1 MQTASSP
8 GFRGFRQRQ
17 SNYSELPHEFIDLL
31 PSLKAA
37 TEIKVLIYILR
48 HTWGF
53 QEFDRPKKIT
63 IDEFMY
69 GRKREDG
76 SRMDGGTG
84 LSEQGVRDGIAKAL
98 EHNYILV
105 TVDSSDKARIEKAY
119 MLNFA
124 EVKDLDPQTL
134 EVKSLDPKSFDLYPP
149 NFRPRS
155 EKETIETNISH
166 GKAPCVVNVKTSQGY
181 DVYIGRANPRYNL
194 PQSKWHNPFKLPK
207 NHSDEQRQQV
217 ITQYRERLL
226 GDPVLLAQIPEL
238 RGKVLGCWCHPQPCH
253 GDVLLELAALP
264 DEQLQ
269 TLVAAAKEKQVNAKP
284 VKARKPDPLFDAV
297 AKHVF
302 GISDTAGMSAAGST
316 VGAIKAVVKRLC
328 EARATEWGVEE
339 QCAAVEGY
347 VKQCTK
353 QNPVQKWKAG
363 FEPAFL
369 KYLELKLAQPAKT
382 ATPPAPAAADMNK
395 RDDSFNIQRA
405 IAAVKM
411 FHASDKPSHRE
422 LLDINTRFL
431 TERGYQVKEG
441 GVVIEPEL
449 TPVA

>member
-31 PSLKAA
+31 PSIKAA
-37 TEIKVLIYILR
+37 TELKVVIYILR

-98 EHNYILV
+98 EHNYIVV

-155 EKETIETNISH
+155 EKETIETNNS
-166 GKAPCVVNVKTSQGY
+166 
-181 DVYIGRANPRYNL
+181 R
-194 PQSKWHNPFKLPK
+194 
-207 NHSDEQRQQV
+207 
-217 ITQYRERLL
+217 
-226 GDPVLLAQIPEL
+226 
-238 RGKVLGCWCHPQPCH
+238 
-253 GDVLLELAALP
+253 GDVPHGA
-264 DEQLQ
+264 DSS
-269 TLVAAAKEKQVNAKP
+269 EKPATNPVKP

-316 VGAIKAVVKRLC
+316 VGAIKSVVKRLC
-328 EARATEWGVEE
+328 EARAPQWGVEE

-369 KYLELKLAQPAKT
+369 KYLEVKLAQPAKT
-382 ATPPAPAAADMNK
+382 ATPSTAPAATEMKA

-405 IAAVKM
+405 IAAVAM
-411 FHASDKPSHRE
+411 FHASDKPQHKE
-422 LLDINTRFL
+422 LMQINTRFL
-431 TERGYQVKEG
+431 TEHGYLVTEG
-441 GVVIEPEL
+441 GVVVEPEL